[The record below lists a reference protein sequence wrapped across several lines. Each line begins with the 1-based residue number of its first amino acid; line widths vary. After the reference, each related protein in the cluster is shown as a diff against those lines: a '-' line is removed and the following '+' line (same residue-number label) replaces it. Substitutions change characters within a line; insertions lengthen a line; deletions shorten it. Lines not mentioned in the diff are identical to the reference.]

1 MGCTAYCQEQCEHGE
16 ISKEE
21 KLARF
26 VFDTFDNGS
35 KEERD
40 EMESVLKNNFGLT
53 KVGRLLLCMQ
63 LPEGHGD
70 RAKCQSDLAGWFKE
84 YDVATPRLLLACR
97 PYQLFTRD
105 LWG

>member
-1 MGCTAYCQEQCEHGE
+1 MKRRETSKAAIVRVNELQEQCEHGE

-70 RAKCQSDLAGWFKE
+70 RGTEQQTKPSKL
-84 YDVATPRLLLACR
+84 DVAAS
-97 PYQLFTRD
+97 
-105 LWG
+105 